1 MDQITL
7 YTWIGF
13 SVFLVLMLV
22 VGYLSSKKMKS
33 IRDFATG
40 GGTLGPYVLG
50 FSFAATYL
58 SAATFL
64 GYPGWS
70 YEWGLSN
77 LWLFLAIIAGGPIG
91 VLMVA
96 KKVRKLNNGQ
106 KSLSLPDWLGDFYK
120 SDILRVGTGLILL
133 FNIFYIAA
141 QFVAGAKIF
150 EYLLGMS
157 YTSGLLLIA
166 LIVVIYVY
174 AGGALADIYTDA
186 VQAFIMAIAGIGIF
200 ISGIVIFWKGGISD
214 TFAGISHELAAQ
226 NENLVAV
233 FNPESLHFYS
243 IGAVIGAIVIQW
255 AFASAPH
262 LFNKVLG
269 LKNEQDLGKMIATYV
284 VVAALS
290 VLVLFG
296 GLYSRAALGDTASA
310 ADLAL
315 MDYIIWA
322 FPAIVVA
329 LFGVVILAAAM
340 STTDGIF
347 VSISTV
353 FANDIFL
360 KFLVKRNI
368 VKVSDEKAEKIAFQI
383 SRLTVPFI
391 GLLALLIVI
400 RPPEYMGDVMWIGIS
415 GIAAGTMGPILQAVY
430 AKRKAPAR
438 AAELSMFVGLGSYL
452 FLYFTGIIPS
462 TMSAGAVSV
471 FIGIATI
478 NIASWI
484 LRSASSSE
492 MGAAEEGGS

>member
-1 MDQITL
+1 MEQIRL

-13 SVFLVLMLV
+13 SIFLLLMV
-22 VGYLSSKKMKS
+22 AVGYLSSKKMKTIS
-33 IRDFATG
+33 DFAIG
-40 GGTLGPYVLG
+40 GGLGPYVLG

-77 LWLFLAIIAGGPIG
+77 LWLFLAMILGGPVG

-96 KKVRKLNNGQ
+96 KRIRKLNTKQ
-106 KSLSLPDWLGDFYK
+106 KSLSLPDWLGDFYG
-120 SDILRVGTGLILL
+120 SDILRVGTALILL

-141 QFVAGAKIF
+141 QFVAGARIF

-157 YTSGLLLIA
+157 YTAGLILIA
-166 LIVVIYVY
+166 VIVVAYVF

-186 VQAFIMAIAGIGIF
+186 IQAVIMAVTAVIIF
-200 ISGIVIFWKGGISD
+200 ISGIVIFWEGSISNTFSGISID
-214 TFAGISHELAAQ
+214 LASQ
-226 NENLVAV
+226 NDNLVTV

-243 IGAVIGAIVIQW
+243 FGAVFGAIAIQW

-269 LKNEQDLGKMIATYV
+269 LKHEKDLGKMIATYV
-284 VVAALS
+284 VVATLC

-296 GLYSRAALGDTASA
+296 GLYSRVALGDTAA
-310 ADLAL
+310 ATDLAL
-315 MDYIIWA
+315 VDYIIWA
-322 FPAIVVA
+322 FPAIFVA

-353 FANDIFL
+353 FANDIYL
-360 KFLVKRNI
+360 KFLVKRGF
-368 VKVSDEKAEKIAFQI
+368 VRTSDEKAQRTAFRI
-383 SRLTVPFI
+383 SRLTVPII

-430 AKRKAPAR
+430 GRRKAPAR
-438 AAELSMFVGLGSYL
+438 AAELSMIVGLGSYL
-452 FLYFTGIIPS
+452 FLYFSGIIPS
-462 TMSAGAVSV
+462 TMSAGATAT

-478 NIASWI
+478 NITAWI
-484 LRSASSSE
+484 LHRSTKVKSL
-492 MGAAEEGGS
+492 EEGGF